1 MNSLET
7 LKTASAKSQEIVA
20 RFTGL
25 NSDAPDVVE
34 ARKVELKELSKADLI
49 DLVVSLEKP
58 KVERAFRVEDVI
70 KEMLCTPELAIFN
83 YDQIAALVHQ
93 ILPEAKTSNKSV
105 ASYAS
110 KKKTEWP
117 IVPREK
123 LSLTTTD
130 LLAMAAN
137 G

>member
-1 MNSLET
+1 MNSIEQLQ
-7 LKTASAKSQEIVA
+7 TASAKSQEIVN
-20 RFTGL
+20 RFLGL
-25 NSDAPDVVE
+25 SSDAPDVVE
-34 ARKVELKELSKADLI
+34 ARKVELKELSKSDLI

-58 KVERAFRVEDVI
+58 KVDRAFRVEDVI

-83 YDQIAALVHQ
+83 YDQIAALVVQ

-110 KKKTEWP
+110 KKKADWP
-117 IVPREK
+117 IVPRQK
-123 LSLTTTD
+123 LTLSTDD
-130 LLAMAAN
+130 LLAMASN